1 MARNY
6 CKMTG
11 LLNTIQKLAS
21 TTFYSLIH

>member
-6 CKMTG
+6 GKMTG

-21 TTFYSLIH
+21 TTFYPLMH